1 MENSFELVIQFMKA
15 KVRYG
20 NGANNGESLMND
32 KIKELKLSGRL
43 CKNDG
48 EDFLVGTPDET

>member
-1 MENSFELVIQFMKA
+1 MNT

-20 NGANNGESLMND
+20 NGANNGESLMHD

-43 CKNDG
+43 CMNDG
-48 EDFLVGTPDET
+48 EDF